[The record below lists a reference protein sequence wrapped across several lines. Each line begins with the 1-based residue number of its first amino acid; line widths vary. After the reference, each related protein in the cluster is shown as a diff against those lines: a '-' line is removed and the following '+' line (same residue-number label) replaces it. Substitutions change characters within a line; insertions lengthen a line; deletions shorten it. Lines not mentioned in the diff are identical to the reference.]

1 MEERQNI
8 AAEHPKLVNQM
19 IKYMDMAHEQQPSFP
34 DLNIEFAVTDFV
46 Q

>member
-1 MEERQNI
+1 
-8 AAEHPKLVNQM
+8 M

-34 DLNIEFAVTDFV
+34 DLNIEIAVSDFV